1 MELNRVFCD
10 WQTLLLEL
18 KRSQQYRHLGKT
30 QIMDEN
36 AQQVENEIAK
46 KKKVRRKEKIGM
58 IV

>member
-36 AQQVENEIAK
+36 AHQVENEIAK

>member
-36 AQQVENEIAK
+36 AQQVENEITK